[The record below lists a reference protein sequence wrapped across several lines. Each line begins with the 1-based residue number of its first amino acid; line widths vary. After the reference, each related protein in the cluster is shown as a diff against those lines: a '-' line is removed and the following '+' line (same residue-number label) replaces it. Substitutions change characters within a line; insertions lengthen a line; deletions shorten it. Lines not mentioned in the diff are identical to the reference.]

1 MREAGRKGRERE
13 RERGGRREKGK
24 REREGKEKEI
34 IIHPD
39 IMGLLSHLESS
50 WSSSS
55 SSSSSSS
62 VSSPFAKSVSS
73 KRFDF
78 AGGT

>member
-1 MREAGRKGRERE
+1 MREGGRKGRERE
-13 RERGGRREKGK
+13 